1 MKISNSRPTTAAR
14 PGTGY
19 TSTGA
24 APGSPAPRPIADS
37 SDVLGIPQNEL
48 TPKVQQAIMQLMQ
61 EVDTLRRELDQ
72 NRQRI
77 AYLEQL
83 ADQDSLAPVAN
94 RRAFVRELTRI
105 MAFSERYNT
114 PSSLIYFDVNGLKPI
129 NDTHGHPAGDAALM
143 RIADLLLENV
153 RESDIVG
160 RLGGDEFG
168 VILSQADEATARE
181 KAAAL
186 VDTIAAHPLDW
197 NGHEIP
203 IAVSYGIYIFQGG
216 DSPGQALAAAD
227 RAMYEN
233 KHENKHEIQK
243 SLKEG

>member
-1 MKISNSRPTTAAR
+1 MKISDSRPTAKTIR
-14 PGTGY
+14 PTTGY

-24 APGSPAPRPIADS
+24 ASESAAPRPITDS
-37 SDVLGIPQNEL
+37 SSVLGIPPNEL
-48 TPKVQQAIMQLMQ
+48 TPKVQHAIEQLME
-61 EVDTLRRELDQ
+61 EVESLRRELDQ
-72 NRQRI
+72 SRQRI
-77 AYLEQL
+77 TYLEQL
-83 ADQDSLAPVAN
+83 ADQDALAPVAN

-105 MAFSERYNT
+105 MAFSERYNA

-129 NDTHGHPAGDAALM
+129 NDTYGHPAGDAALM

-153 RESDIVG
+153 RESDVVG

-168 VILSQADEATARE
+168 VILSHADEATARE
-181 KAAAL
+181 KAISL
-186 VDTIAAHPLDW
+186 VETIAAHPLDW

-203 IAVSYGIYIFQGG
+203 VAVSYGIYIFQGG

-233 KHENKHEIQK
+233 KNESHKLIKQ
-243 SLKEG
+243 G